1 MKTLHVSCL
10 YDLYK
15 IPPGPDPELYNLS
28 LDFRKQHYRWLIDC
42 DIDLIMFV
50 EPELVSDL
58 PAVKSNVR
66 IVPLSLD
73 TLKIYNRIT
82 QAGDLQLP
90 DVRKPAKDTQKYMAL
105 INSKLEMMNLAR
117 SMMSAEYYTWI
128 DSGISKIFHDKDA
141 AKIRVEQ
148 QALVEN
154 TTKIVSP
161 AGWPQHNTNGD
172 FLEVNSPDWCMLG
185 GYLVVPDNLML
196 DFYQQFTHNLETC
209 INNNRIVWEVNLWSQ
224 CQRQK
229 PDNFHLFYNNGQHD
243 DTMIQRP
250 DLSI

>member
-15 IPPGPDPELYNLS
+15 IPPGPDPQLYNLS

-50 EPELVSDL
+50 EPELVTDL

-73 TLKIYNRIT
+73 NLKVYNRIMT
-82 QAGDLQLP
+82 AGDLQLP
-90 DVRKPAKDTQKYMAL
+90 DVRKSAKDTQKYMAL
-105 INSKLEMMNLAR
+105 INSKLEMMQLAQQ
-117 SMMSAEYYTWI
+117 MLSAEYYVWI
-128 DSGISKIFHDKDA
+128 DSGISKIFHDKA
-141 AKIRVEQ
+141 VAKATVER
-148 QALVEN
+148 QAHTEN

-161 AGWPQHNTNGD
+161 AGWPQHNTDAD
-172 FLEVNSPDWCMLG
+172 FLELNSPDWCMLG
-185 GYLVVPDNLML
+185 GYLVIPDDLML
-196 DFYQQFTHNLETC
+196 DFYQQFLHNLETC
-209 INNNRIVWEVNLWSQ
+209 IAKGRMVWEVNLWSQ
-224 CQRQK
+224 CHRQK
-229 PDNFHLFYNNGQHD
+229 PDVFHLFYNNGQHD

-250 DLSI
+250 DLQ